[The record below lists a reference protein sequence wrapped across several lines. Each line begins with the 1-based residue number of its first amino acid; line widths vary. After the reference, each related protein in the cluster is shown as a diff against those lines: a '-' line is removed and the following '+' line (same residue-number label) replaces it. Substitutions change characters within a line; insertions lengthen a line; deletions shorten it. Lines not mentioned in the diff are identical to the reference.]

1 MLMRLSTDFI
11 RQECKMI
18 KTLRIVGEI
27 AVVTATADF
36 HPLRQ
41 IKQLTTELVRLGFEG
56 LVLFDLL
63 AVNGLTPNR
72 FASMKFGRNGFDR
85 ASFAV
90 ESEVSSSIQNEQ
102 DLIAKSDPTFLL
114 GSVLSSSELK
124 KFAH

>member
-1 MLMRLSTDFI
+1 
-11 RQECKMI
+11 MI

-27 AVVTATADF
+27 AVVTATANF

-41 IKQLTTELVRLGFEG
+41 TKQLTTELVRLGFEG
-56 LVLFDLL
+56 VVLFDLL
-63 AVNGLTPNR
+63 AVNGLTSNR
-72 FASMKFGRNGFDR
+72 FASMKFGKNGFDR
-85 ASFAV
+85 TSFAV
-90 ESEVSSSIQNEQ
+90 ESDVSLSIQDEQ

>member
-1 MLMRLSTDFI
+1 
-11 RQECKMI
+11 MI
-18 KTLRIVGEI
+18 SILRIVGEI

-41 IKQLTTELVRLGFEG
+41 KQQITTELVRLGFEG

-72 FASMKFGRNGFDR
+72 FAAMKFGKNGFDHT
-85 ASFAV
+85 SFAV
-90 ESEVSSSIQNEQ
+90 ESDVSLSIQDEQ
-102 DLIAKSDPTFLL
+102 DLIAKSDSTFLL
-114 GSVLSSSELK
+114 GSVLSSSELR

>member
-1 MLMRLSTDFI
+1 
-11 RQECKMI
+11 MI

-27 AVVTATADF
+27 AVITATADF

-41 IKQLTTELVRLGFEG
+41 TKQLTTELVRLDFKG

-72 FASMKFGRNGFDR
+72 FASMKFGKNGFDR

-90 ESEVSSSIQNEQ
+90 ESDISLSIQDEQ
-102 DLIAKSDPTFLL
+102 DLNAKSDPTFLL

-124 KFAH
+124 KLTH

>member
-1 MLMRLSTDFI
+1 
-11 RQECKMI
+11 MI

-27 AVVTATADF
+27 ALVTATADF

-41 IKQLTTELVRLGFEG
+41 TKQLTTELARLGFEG
-56 LVLFDLL
+56 VVLFDLL

-72 FASMKFGRNGFDR
+72 FASMKFGKNGFDR
-85 ASFAV
+85 TSFAV
-90 ESEVSSSIQNEQ
+90 ESDVSLSIQDEQ
-102 DLIAKSDPTFLL
+102 NLIAKSDPTFLL

>member
-18 KTLRIVGEI
+18 ETLRIVGEI

>member
-1 MLMRLSTDFI
+1 
-11 RQECKMI
+11 MI

-56 LVLFDLL
+56 VVLFDLL
-63 AVNGLTPNR
+63 AVNGLASNR
-72 FASMKFGRNGFDR
+72 FASMKFSRNGFDR

-114 GSVLSSSELK
+114 GSVLSSSELRR
-124 KFAH
+124 FAH